1 MKIAVNTRFLLKGKM
16 EGFGWFTYET
26 VKRMVLAHP
35 EHEFIFFFDRSYDE
49 KFIFADNVTP
59 MVLRPPARHPILF
72 KIWFNHSVRK
82 ALKKTNADIF
92 FSADGFLSLKTRLPQ
107 IGVIHDLNFEHHP
120 QDLPK
125 SAANY
130 LRKYFPLFAKKAAH
144 IITVSDYSKHDIVST
159 YGIDPKKITV
169 AYNGG
174 SDLYQPIPASEKVLM
189 MTELAG
195 GDEYF
200 IYVGALHARKNI
212 GLMLRAFE
220 QFKEDS
226 GSETKF
232 IIVGEK
238 LWSKQLN
245 EEEFSGLR
253 HAKDIQFVG
262 HQPIERLT
270 KMVAAA
276 KALILVSYFE
286 GFGIPLVEA
295 MRSGT
300 AVVCGNKTSL
310 PEVAGDA
317 GILVDPFS
325 VDDISAGMQKM
336 DENDELRLSLE
347 EAGLQRAEKFNWDES
362 ARKIWKVI
370 ENEAT

>member
-1 MKIAVNTRFLLKGKM
+1 M

-35 EHEFIFFFDRSYDE
+35 EHEFVFFFDRPFDK

-72 KIWFNHSVRK
+72 KIWFNHSVKK
-82 ALKKTNADIF
+82 ALKKTKADVF
-92 FSADGFLSLKTRLPQ
+92 FSADGFLCLKTKVPQ
-107 IGVIHDLNFEHHP
+107 VAVIHDLNFEHYP
-120 QDLPK
+120 KDLPK
-125 SAANY
+125 SARKY
-130 LRKYFPLFAKKAAH
+130 LKKYFPKFARKAAH
-144 IITVSDYSKHDIVST
+144 IITVSNYSKEDIVKT
-159 YGIDPKKITV
+159 YGIKPDKITV

-174 SDLYQPIPASEKVLM
+174 SDLYQPISASERVM
-189 MTELAG
+189 MTTELTK

-200 IYVGALHARKNI
+200 VYVGALHARKNI
-212 GLMLRAFE
+212 GRMLRAFE
-220 QFKEDS
+220 SFKEET

-245 EEEFSGLR
+245 EEDFTDLH
-253 HAKDIQFVG
+253 HAKDIQFIG
-262 HQPIERLT
+262 HQPIDKLV
-270 KMVAAA
+270 KIVASA

-300 AVVCGNKTSL
+300 AIVCGNQTSL
-310 PEVAGDA
+310 PEVAGDV
-317 GILVDPFS
+317 GVLVNPFS
-325 VDDISAGMQKM
+325 IDDIAKGMRKI
-336 DENDELRLSLE
+336 DENDELRTSLE
-347 EAGLQRAEKFNWDES
+347 EAGLSRARQFDWDDS
-362 ARKIWKVI
+362 AQTIWDVI
-370 ENEAT
+370 EKEFS